1 MDNKLY
7 EIIFKRKSF
16 HLFLNVGDEKI
27 TQEEL
32 DNINNAFEH
41 FEPLYKDIKVKM
53 RIVKESETTCH
64 RRAEYCLLLYSEN
77 KDGYL
82 QNVGYIGEQIDL
94 YLVSKNIGT
103 LWFGIGKAEE
113 KEIEGL
119 EYVIMIA
126 IRKISDQSKY
136 RKDMYKSKRK
146 DLDEIWTGQIIEGV
160 SDVVRFAP
168 SACNSQPWLVKNGE
182 TLDVYR
188 YKEEGKR
195 KARFASFDGLTGET
209 KIVPK
214 EGMVEKATPYPYLFF
229 GSLFFVVEA
238 VAVMVVFSIFRHAE
252 DLVLRDV
259 AYSVLTIGAIGF
271 VILIYNILPIRID
284 SMTDGYRLTMVSNP
298 KNKLAF
304 NELLRVEYEISQ
316 GNDDVEIK
324 IFDEITNFTADL
336 NLNKVYALLD
346 KKEYKEAEEILD
358 KIIDAKQDVSE
369 KVYIRARAQK
379 IYINLITKNLEESKE
394 YYDKEVPVSERRE
407 ISNDVSMASIRAY
420 LLMSGLLDKS
430 RSECIIALNNVYS
443 AFKHTPKN
451 RQHTEL
457 VLFNEA
463 LQKVVDA
470 HPDWELEGYKLQES
484 N

>member
-1 MDNKLY
+1 MKKEDISGLIVYLIIIAFAIVFGLTVLQAHNAESTLNGIWYVLYIIGAVLVGAVFNAILFELAHVVGAKIGKY
-7 EIIFKRKSF
+7 EIVS
-16 HLFLNVGDEKI
+16 V
-27 TQEEL
+27 
-32 DNINNAFEH
+32 NI
-41 FEPLYKDIKVKM
+41 L
-53 RIVKESETTCH
+53 
-64 RRAEYCLLLYSEN
+64 
-77 KDGYL
+77 
-82 QNVGYIGEQIDL
+82 
-94 YLVSKNIGT
+94 
-103 LWFGIGKAEE
+103 
-113 KEIEGL
+113 GL
-119 EYVIMIA
+119 C
-126 IRKISDQSKY
+126 
-136 RKDMYKSKRK
+136 
-146 DLDEIWTGQIIEGV
+146 
-160 SDVVRFAP
+160 F
-168 SACNSQPWLVKNGE
+168 
-182 TLDVYR
+182 

-195 KARFASFDGLTGET
+195 KVRFASFDGLTGET

-214 EGMVEKATPYPYLFF
+214 DGMIEKANPYPYLFF

-252 DLVLRDV
+252 ELALRDV
-259 AYSVLTIGAIGF
+259 AYALLTVGAIGL
-271 VILIYNILPIRID
+271 VILIYNILPMHID

-304 NELLRVEYEISQ
+304 NELLRVEHEISQ
-316 GNDDVEIK
+316 GNDNVEIR

-358 KIIDAKQDVSE
+358 KIIEAKESVSE

-379 IYINLITKNLEESKE
+379 IYINLITKGLDEAKD
-394 YYDKEVPVSERRE
+394 YYEKEVPVAERRE

-443 AFKHTPKN
+443 AFKRTPKN

>member
-1 MDNKLY
+1 MKKEDISGLIVYLIIIAFAIVFGLTVLQAHNAESTLNGIWYVLYIIGAVLVGTLFNAVLFELAHVVGAKIGKY
-7 EIIFKRKSF
+7 EIVS
-16 HLFLNVGDEKI
+16 V
-27 TQEEL
+27 
-32 DNINNAFEH
+32 NI
-41 FEPLYKDIKVKM
+41 L
-53 RIVKESETTCH
+53 
-64 RRAEYCLLLYSEN
+64 
-77 KDGYL
+77 
-82 QNVGYIGEQIDL
+82 
-94 YLVSKNIGT
+94 
-103 LWFGIGKAEE
+103 
-113 KEIEGL
+113 GL
-119 EYVIMIA
+119 C
-126 IRKISDQSKY
+126 
-136 RKDMYKSKRK
+136 
-146 DLDEIWTGQIIEGV
+146 
-160 SDVVRFAP
+160 FF
-168 SACNSQPWLVKNGE
+168 
-182 TLDVYR
+182 
-188 YKEEGKR
+188 KEEGKR
-195 KARFASFDGLTGET
+195 KVRFMSFDGLTGET

-214 EGMVEKATPYPYLFF
+214 DGMVEKANPYPYLFF

-238 VAVMVVFSIFRHAE
+238 TAIMVVFSIFRHAE
-252 DLVLRDV
+252 ELVLRDV
-259 AYSVLTIGAIGF
+259 AYALLTVGAIGM
-271 VILIYNILPIRID
+271 VILLYNILPMRID

-316 GNDDVEIK
+316 GNDNVEIR

-358 KIIDAKQDVSE
+358 KIIEAKENVSE

-379 IYINLITKNLEESKE
+379 IYINLITKSLDEAKE
-394 YYDKEVPVSERRE
+394 YYEKEVPVAERRE

-443 AFKHTPKN
+443 AFKRTPKN

-463 LQKVVDA
+463 LQKVVDV
-470 HPDWELEGYKLQES
+470 HPDWELDGYKLQES

>member
-1 MDNKLY
+1 MKKEDISGLIVYLIIIAFAIVFGLTVLQAHNAESTLNGIWYVLYIIGAVLVGAVFNAILFELAHVVGAKIGKY
-7 EIIFKRKSF
+7 EIVS
-16 HLFLNVGDEKI
+16 V
-27 TQEEL
+27 
-32 DNINNAFEH
+32 NI
-41 FEPLYKDIKVKM
+41 L
-53 RIVKESETTCH
+53 
-64 RRAEYCLLLYSEN
+64 
-77 KDGYL
+77 
-82 QNVGYIGEQIDL
+82 
-94 YLVSKNIGT
+94 
-103 LWFGIGKAEE
+103 
-113 KEIEGL
+113 GL
-119 EYVIMIA
+119 C
-126 IRKISDQSKY
+126 
-136 RKDMYKSKRK
+136 
-146 DLDEIWTGQIIEGV
+146 
-160 SDVVRFAP
+160 F
-168 SACNSQPWLVKNGE
+168 
-182 TLDVYR
+182 

-195 KARFASFDGLTGET
+195 KVRFASFDGLTGET

-214 EGMVEKATPYPYLFF
+214 DGMIEKANPYPYLFF

-252 DLVLRDV
+252 ELALRDV
-259 AYSVLTIGAIGF
+259 AYALLTVGAIGL
-271 VILIYNILPIRID
+271 VILIYNILPMHID

-304 NELLRVEYEISQ
+304 NELLRVEHEISQ
-316 GNDDVEIK
+316 GNDNVEIR

-358 KIIDAKQDVSE
+358 KIIEAKESVSE

-379 IYINLITKNLEESKE
+379 IYINLITKGLNEAKD
-394 YYDKEVPVSERRE
+394 YYEKEVPVAERRE

-443 AFKHTPKN
+443 AFKRTPKN

-470 HPDWELEGYKLQES
+470 HPDWELDGYKLQES

>member
-1 MDNKLY
+1 MKKEDITGLIVYLIIIAFAIVFGLTVLQAHQQESSLTGIFYVLY
-7 EIIFKRKSF
+7 IIGSVLVGAILNAI
-16 HLFLNVGDEKI
+16 LFEMAHVIGAKI
-27 TQEEL
+27 GKYQIVSV
-32 DNINNAFEH
+32 NILGLCF
-41 FEPLYKDIKVKM
+41 YKD
-53 RIVKESETTCH
+53 
-64 RRAEYCLLLYSEN
+64 
-77 KDGYL
+77 G
-82 QNVGYIGEQIDL
+82 
-94 YLVSKNIGT
+94 
-103 LWFGIGKAEE
+103 
-113 KEIEGL
+113 
-119 EYVIMIA
+119 
-126 IRKISDQSKY
+126 
-136 RKDMYKSKRK
+136 
-146 DLDEIWTGQIIEGV
+146 
-160 SDVVRFAP
+160 
-168 SACNSQPWLVKNGE
+168 
-182 TLDVYR
+182 
-188 YKEEGKR
+188 GKR
-195 KARFASFDGLTGET
+195 KVRFTSFDGLTGET

-214 EGMVEKATPYPYLFF
+214 DGMVEKANPYPYLFF
-229 GSLFFVVEA
+229 GSLFYVVEI
-238 VAVMVVFSIFRHAE
+238 VAVMVVFSIFRKAE
-252 DLVLRDV
+252 DLALRDM
-259 AYSVLTIGAIGF
+259 AYSLLTIGAIGL
-271 VILIYNILPIRID
+271 VILIYNILPLRID

-316 GNDDVEIK
+316 GNDDVEIR

-358 KIIDAKQDVSE
+358 KIIEAKENVSE

-379 IYINLITKNLEESKE
+379 IYINLITKTLDEAKD
-394 YYDKEVPVSERRE
+394 YYEKEVPVAERRE

>member
-1 MDNKLY
+1 MKKEDITGLIVYLIIIAFAIVFGLTVLQAHQQESSLTGIFYVLY
-7 EIIFKRKSF
+7 IIGSVLVGAILNAI
-16 HLFLNVGDEKI
+16 LFEMAHVIGAKI
-27 TQEEL
+27 GKYQIVSV
-32 DNINNAFEH
+32 NILGLCF
-41 FEPLYKDIKVKM
+41 YKD
-53 RIVKESETTCH
+53 
-64 RRAEYCLLLYSEN
+64 
-77 KDGYL
+77 G
-82 QNVGYIGEQIDL
+82 
-94 YLVSKNIGT
+94 
-103 LWFGIGKAEE
+103 
-113 KEIEGL
+113 
-119 EYVIMIA
+119 
-126 IRKISDQSKY
+126 
-136 RKDMYKSKRK
+136 
-146 DLDEIWTGQIIEGV
+146 
-160 SDVVRFAP
+160 
-168 SACNSQPWLVKNGE
+168 
-182 TLDVYR
+182 
-188 YKEEGKR
+188 GKR
-195 KARFASFDGLTGET
+195 KVRFTSFDGLTGET

-214 EGMVEKATPYPYLFF
+214 DGMVEKANPYPYLFF
-229 GSLFFVVEA
+229 GSLFYVVEI
-238 VAVMVVFSIFRHAE
+238 VAVMVVFSIFRKAE
-252 DLVLRDV
+252 DLALRDM
-259 AYSVLTIGAIGF
+259 AYSLLTIGAIGL
-271 VILIYNILPIRID
+271 VILIYNILPLRID

-316 GNDDVEIK
+316 GNDDVEIR

-358 KIIDAKQDVSE
+358 KIIEAKENVSE

-379 IYINLITKNLEESKE
+379 IYINLITKSLDEAKE
-394 YYDKEVPVSERRE
+394 YYEKEVPVAERRE